1 MTLPLTFQLI
11 QCVWLMQFIDAL
23 LMFTSCL
30 LLRRLIYQTRNHS
43 PLQNHAAEVL
53 PLWAVSITLAAS
65 CPRLMMTDV
74 VLWERL
80 KLDFPLITGP
90 VICIVV
96 LRETYMSDTFP
107 ALSALLADFLASSV
121 VTRAA
126 IVSFM
131 NTVSSGKHVIGVLYL
146 FKAQGFWYV

>member
-1 MTLPLTFQLI
+1 
-11 QCVWLMQFIDAL
+11 
-23 LMFTSCL
+23 
-30 LLRRLIYQTRNHS
+30 
-43 PLQNHAAEVL
+43 
-53 PLWAVSITLAAS
+53 
-65 CPRLMMTDV
+65 MTDV